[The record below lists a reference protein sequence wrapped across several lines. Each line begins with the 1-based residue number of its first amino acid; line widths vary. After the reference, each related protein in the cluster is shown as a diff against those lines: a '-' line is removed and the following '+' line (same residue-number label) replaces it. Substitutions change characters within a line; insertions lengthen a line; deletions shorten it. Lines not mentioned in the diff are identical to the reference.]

1 MATGRPHLLLGGAMR
16 RLLFLA
22 VFLLLPSDAFA
33 IGALACVKLA
43 DNRSRCSISYAAT
56 TQEEARAEA
65 LQLCHRE
72 GQTCSLTSDYADECI
87 AVAHLPNIS
96 VIAGRGRTIE
106 AARRAV
112 CASHGPECEVFL
124 TGCDP
129 HEPSTTYINAL
140 EFLDAMSFGA
150 VGNGISFGIGLL
162 VVLLMYA
169 KRGVITNHVI
179 HGNLPYKLET
189 YGDDIRC
196 VFKRTQRV
204 NWYGRVIFGIAATLV
219 TTGDQL
225 TDVRKYWLGRV
236 VAFDSLR
243 RQRQNELAKMHLQ
256 LAKSVQSEAKDTKP
270 LSQLLAALK
279 FFFFVIF
286 YLIRALFSFLF
297 GFLFIRVTIA
307 RLVRGTVIESKDL
320 TLVLQAKEA
329 IEQSAT
335 YLKEYLTTANTFDGR
350 GEVV

>member
-1 MATGRPHLLLGGAMR
+1 
-16 RLLFLA
+16 
-22 VFLLLPSDAFA
+22 
-33 IGALACVKLA
+33 
-43 DNRSRCSISYAAT
+43 
-56 TQEEARAEA
+56 
-65 LQLCHRE
+65 
-72 GQTCSLTSDYADECI
+72 
-87 AVAHLPNIS
+87 
-96 VIAGRGRTIE
+96 
-106 AARRAV
+106 
-112 CASHGPECEVFL
+112 
-124 TGCDP
+124 
-129 HEPSTTYINAL
+129 
-140 EFLDAMSFGA
+140 MSFGA